1 MLAVPM
7 IDGEIE
13 KGQIEPERIKA
24 KSSHR
29 YDKLISDLF
38 PEDDWIRDNC
48 KILDAKQ
55 SVLFFKEA
63 KQMEDGN
70 WEVKPFTMFLNPDST
85 LAESLEGDHPSV
97 KKDKPIILRTDEG
110 AYIKFE
116 DGSAPNSPSGKFS
129 GARMPGKVIVMRE
142 ESTPGA
148 KDSFE
153 FKTTNIQVE
162 KTQILAVNPVQFK
175 YGPHYGSGHNLTIN
189 LADVGFEKKKRKRHL
204 PIVRNLKTVELA
216 HLDSITLMP
225 DEIDVDVTAESTSK
239 EASNKPPSGTDGPKS
254 ALETSVAKSPV
265 EIKCAGPFRLDFGKS
280 QMVLFDQV
288 HVEQLHKEGLHD
300 HLYCDRLE
308 IDFIIRNGNQAPAE
322 VKDKIHFHRVT
333 AFGAPA
339 RLLVDSKDAY
349 AQADFIEYFIGRQII
364 HCRSNVEL
372 RDGSH
377 QFIAPEMQYKLTK
390 NNQLGTG
397 WATGPGQII
406 GNPGDLKKHFTASWQ
421 SEFNIQPHEGKKAIS
436 LHGNA
441 HIIFQGDQH
450 FGCDELHFW
459 LWEKRQKGA
468 NAKWDFFPAQ
478 LLGQRSVTMNAPE
491 FAGEVNELRVFWP
504 KPIGTIPTDPRINNR
519 LTNKTSKQKNSR
531 TGDKQLVSDSGK
543 TKLQEDRDE
552 ETNEPI
558 ENRVIAN
565 GQIAIAYL
573 TDKNELRSFR
583 VEKDVRVKSI
593 DLTPLLEGKSAR
605 DMLEVHG
612 NEIQIDATNKKD
624 AFKFSVLGS
633 PATIDADGI
642 RFISEQLHVD
652 QSLNQAWTDFPGQVI
667 VSPEIKADE
676 RPFGPQPET
685 TIRWNKRFE
694 FDGQIIIL
702 TDDIQ
707 FEGIDYLES
716 GDQVEYE
723 GSTPILKART
733 NRRIDFSE
741 SLKKTNTSLARA
753 PQANPNRSNTN
764 QVGYQNTASPQYS
777 QASSRKS
784 AKPKIKISDFAMLE
798 KAYIKAT
805 TREAINEIKSID
817 EIQAREINLNT
828 ITGDTRAMGPGNV
841 RSIRKGEK
849 KQSGQQSEN
858 LLSGISSSKSKLSY
872 MEIAFAGNIRG
883 NVKQRTATV
892 NENVRC
898 VYGPAENWETRY
910 DPDGTTIT
918 ADEIYLNANQ
928 LTFNQWKPTGSE
940 KALIELAAIGN
951 TEIEGKKFRATA
963 TQLTY
968 TEENE
973 IILLEGLQRDTAK
986 IWFRKNENSQ
996 WQHSEAKKFRYQRQ
1010 TSEIIGSEDVLVQ
1023 RFLQLE
1029 APQLKRRKR

>member
-1 MLAVPM
+1 MYSMLAVPM

-13 KGQIEPERIKA
+13 KGQIEPERVKV
-24 KSSHR
+24 KSNHR
-29 YDKLISDLF
+29 YEKLIGDIF
-38 PEDDWIRDNC
+38 PEDDWIHDDC

-63 KQMEDGN
+63 KQLEDGN

-85 LAESLEGDHPSV
+85 LAESLDAEQAGV

-110 AYIKFE
+110 AYIRFE
-116 DGSAPNSPSGKFS
+116 DGSAPNSPSGKFA

-142 ESTPGA
+142 ESEPGA

-189 LADVGFEKKKRKRHL
+189 LADVDATKKKRKRHL

-225 DEIDVDVTAESTSK
+225 DDIDLTGSSNSSLLDETNEKTAQDTAQK
-239 EASNKPPSGTDGPKS
+239 KS

-280 QMVLFDQV
+280 QMVLFDEV
-288 HVEQLHKEGLHD
+288 HVEQMHNEGLHD

-308 IDFIIRNGNQAPAE
+308 VDFIIRKRNKQSKVEA
-322 VKDKIHFHRVT
+322 KDKINFHRVT
-333 AFGAPA
+333 AFGSPA

-349 AQADFIEYFIGRQII
+349 AQADFIEYFIKRQII

-377 QFIAPEMQYKLTK
+377 QFIAPEIQYKLTK

-397 WATGPGQII
+397 WATGPGQIT
-406 GNPGDLKKHFTASWQ
+406 GNPEDPKKHFQATWQ

-459 LWEKRQKGA
+459 LWEKRQRGA
-468 NAKWDFFPAQ
+468 KAKWDFFPAQ
-478 LLGQRSVTMNAPE
+478 LLGQRNVTMDAPE
-491 FAGEVNELRVFWP
+491 FAGKVNEIRVFWP
-504 KPIGTIPTDPRINNR
+504 KPIGTIPDDPKEKNRSTQTKQRGTGTNR
-519 LTNKTSKQKNSR
+519 L
-531 TGDKQLVSDSGK
+531 VSNAGRNAN
-543 TKLQEDRDE
+543 RDE
-552 ETNEPI
+552 SEKDADEPV
-558 ENRVIAN
+558 ENRVVAS
-565 GQIAIAYL
+565 GQVAIAYL

-583 VEKDVRVKSI
+583 VEKDVHVKSI
-593 DLTPLLEGKSAR
+593 DLTPLLEGKPAK
-605 DMLEVHG
+605 DLLEIRG
-612 NEIQIDATNKKD
+612 NEIQVDSTTQKD
-624 AFKFSVLGS
+624 AYKISVLGS
-633 PATIDADGI
+633 PATIDAEGI

-652 QSLNQAWTDFPGQVI
+652 QSAEQKAWTNFPGKVI
-667 VSPEIKADE
+667 VSPEIKAEE

-685 TIRWNKRFE
+685 TIQWNKRFE
-694 FDGQIIIL
+694 FDGQVIVL
-702 TDDIQ
+702 SDDVR
-707 FEGIDYLES
+707 FEGFDYLES
-716 GDQVEYE
+716 GDQVEYS

-733 NRRIDFSE
+733 NRRINFSE
-741 SLKKTNTSLARA
+741 SLKKTNAKLSQT
-753 PQANPNRSNTN
+753 ANNNRSNQFN
-764 QVGYQNTASPQYS
+764 GNDINVQYS
-777 QASSRKS
+777 SASGFGSPRPAKS
-784 AKPKIKISDFAMLE
+784 SKPKIKISEFAMLQN
-798 KAYIKAT
+798 AYIKSI

-828 ITGDTRAMGPGNV
+828 LTGDARALGPGNV
-841 RSIRKGEK
+841 RSIRKGEEK
-849 KQSGQQSEN
+849 KPGQESED
-858 LLSGISSSKSKLSY
+858 LLSGISSNKSKISY
-872 MEIAFAGNIRG
+872 MEIAFSGKITG
-883 NVKQRTATV
+883 NVKDRSATV
-892 NENVRC
+892 HENVRC
-898 VYGPAENWETRY
+898 VYGPAETWETRY
-910 DPDGTTIT
+910 DPDSTTINGE
-918 ADEIYLNANQ
+918 EIYMNANQ
-928 LTFNQWKPTGSE
+928 LTFNQWKPAGSK
-940 KALIELAAIGN
+940 KALIEIGAIGN
-951 TEIEGKKFRATA
+951 TEIEGKKVRATA

-973 IILLEGLQRDTAK
+973 MILLEGLQRDTAK
-986 IWFRKNENSQ
+986 IWFRKNESSQ
-996 WQHSEAKKFRYQRQ
+996 WQHGEAKQFRYQRK
-1010 TSEIIGSEDVLVQ
+1010 TGEYVGTDIKFM
-1023 RFLQLE
+1023 RALQLE
-1029 APQLKRRKR
+1029 APQLKRR